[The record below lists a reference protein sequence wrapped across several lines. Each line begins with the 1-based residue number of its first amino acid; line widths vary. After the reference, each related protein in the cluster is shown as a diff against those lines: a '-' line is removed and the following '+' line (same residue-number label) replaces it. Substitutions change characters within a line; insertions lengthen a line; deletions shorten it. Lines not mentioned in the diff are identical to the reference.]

1 MIYSNWIEQQ
11 SSVIAIG
18 DKVTASATSRILN
31 EIDGENKMTYI
42 TGALRKAKY
51 SLVVTQKRF
60 KAYCCWGFSETTVVG
75 IF

>member
-1 MIYSNWIEQQ
+1 M
-11 SSVIAIG
+11 IAIG
-18 DKVTASATSRILN
+18 DEVTASATSRILN

-51 SLVVTQKRF
+51 TLVVTQKRF
-60 KAYCCWGFSETTVVG
+60 KARSCCGFSETIVVG